1 MLVSEVSAEDC
12 KKAADLINGIR
23 GLKLEGSTVVDAAKL
38 VDGLRWLQDTAVKM
52 AQAYSVG
59 AAEKPAASAEPPKEG
74 FAIKQHVPGTVGAD
88 QSGNR
93 KRR

>member
-23 GLKLEGSTVVDAAKL
+23 VLKLEGTPLADAAKL
-38 VDGLRWLQDTAVKM
+38 IDGLRWLQDTAIKM
-52 AQAYSVG
+52 AQAYSAV
-59 AAEKPAASAEPPKEG
+59 AAEKPAAPAEPPKEG